1 MSDIESLLNEIDALR
16 LRHVES
22 LRKCF
27 GKTADDPAPTKD
39 MVQRVLICDAAEGET
54 VTTDYGALIKLL
66 KTNKKNLQHLR
77 NKALSYA
84 MRTGKVYLEKRE
96 EYFAGKSDL
105 EIITYIEE
113 ESRAILEAYTELM
126 QRVKKMKKENC

>member
-1 MSDIESLLNEIDALR
+1 MSDIEDVLKEIDALR

-27 GKTADDPAPTKD
+27 GKPADDPTPTKD

-77 NKALSYA
+77 NKALAYA
-84 MRTGKVYLEKRE
+84 MRNGKVYLEKRE

-105 EIITYIEE
+105 DIISYIEE

-126 QRVKKMKKENC
+126 QRVKKMKAR